1 MPVLLSTLAR
11 DDEYQRLA
19 QESAE
24 LEQERNSL
32 GAHPA
37 TEVLDAYV
45 RRVRAHMAALSA
57 YVAKRQSS

>member
-1 MPVLLSTLAR
+1 MPVLLPTLAR

-19 QESAE
+19 QESAA
-24 LEQERNSL
+24 LEEERNAL

-37 TEVLDAYV
+37 ADALDAYV

-57 YVAKRQSS
+57 YVARRQSS